1 MKKHLLTIA
10 LILGLSHNAFAKN
23 TITEVE
29 QVSSAVTLSEDVD
42 YVITGTD
49 PFTSTGSI
57 NITNK
62 DHAVV
67 ILKKIRPSKA
77 LSFLGYISIDGE
89 PAVNDENCQVKMYSQ
104 GAIILPYD
112 KDIKP
117 LTVYSEQNF
126 EGESVNDFG
135 LENSGGYMNTL
146 TAAKLNNRIRSFKL
160 KRGYMVTFSNNPGGR
175 GYSRC
180 FIADKEDL
188 EFATLPS
195 VLDKHIS
202 SYRIFKW
209 NDAEKKGLANDTG
222 TESTQA
228 LNVSWCYSF
237 GPGEDKGMDCECVP
251 HHIYE
256 GWPGIADLGSRTYSP
271 HMKTNNEPGNSA
283 DDHPQTVE
291 EVLANWED
299 LMATG
304 MRLCSPSSHD
314 GSLNWLYTF
323 MDEIDKRGW
332 RCDILDLHCYWPTNK
347 FNELS
352 GWYDRYKRPIWI
364 SEFVWGASW
373 NNNGIFGAVSD
384 HGSFSIENQQKN
396 YDGMKPILDNLNKWP
411 YIERY
416 AYWNSEANCSRIYL
430 DGQLSLLGEYYANM
444 ESGIGYNKAYEYVP
458 KVVYNNPSD
467 FTVTYNEVTRKLNI
481 EWTNQNM
488 ELTDSTYLELQIDN
502 KGWQIV
508 QSYPASEKDAYTYTE
523 TFPANFE
530 KGTYTYRIHNFDGD
544 GEQRYSDEIAISL
557 SGAQGTNDLQYGHME
572 ISNTDENTSYFTE
585 LEEGEPAVFVGLI
598 SRNNTNAALV
608 NNVVSISKDRF
619 TFKYSPW
626 TYGDYN
632 NNITKSETTDYMV
645 MPIGRHQYGDITI
658 EVGETPTRVGR
669 DSTWISF
676 NQPFPENVKPVVIAS
691 LTNRTSSN
699 YSIKIWGITNEG
711 FYAKMLRQA
720 QIENNAGSST
730 GQYFFYLAA
739 TPGQTQIDNNKL
751 LSVGTSTQLID
762 GKVARTAKFLDENGE
777 QYQIINPYILCGP
790 QTNNMDCA
798 TIFRISGYTTTLV
811 EVNEESYTS
820 NTGMKIIRQKDDTA
834 TDVPVDLT
842 TISGD
847 TVGWLVVSDNIENPT
862 GINETTENK
871 SVNIY
876 VNNKQI
882 VVEGEPIYEIFNVNG
897 QKMNKEAR
905 LNNGLYLVKTPQ
917 KVVKVLV
924 Q

>member
-10 LILGLSHNAFAKN
+10 LILGLSHNIFAKN
-23 TITEVE
+23 TKTEVE
-29 QVSSAVTLSEDVD
+29 QVSTAITLSEDVD
-42 YVITGTD
+42 YIITGTE

-62 DHAVV
+62 DHAVI
-67 ILKKIRPSKA
+67 ILEKIRPSKA

-126 EGESVNDFG
+126 QGESVNDFG

-146 TAAKLNNRIRSFKL
+146 NAAKLNNRIRSFKL

-209 NDAEKKGLANDTG
+209 NDAEKKGLANDTR
-222 TESTQA
+222 TEATQA

-251 HHIYE
+251 HKIQVD
-256 GWPGIADLGSRTYSP
+256 WPGNCGTLTYSP
-271 HMKTNNEPGNSA
+271 HLKTNNEPGNPS
-283 DDHPQTVE
+283 DHGTE
-291 EVLANWED
+291 SLESVLATWED

-304 MRLCSPSSHD
+304 RRLCSPSSHD
-314 GSLNWLYTF
+314 GSLNWLYSF

-332 RCDILDLHCYWPTNK
+332 RCDILDLHCYWPTGS
-347 FNELS
+347 FNGLS

-384 HGSFSIENQQKN
+384 RGSFSIENQQKN

-416 AYWNSEANCSRIYL
+416 AYWNSEANCSKIYL
-430 DGQLSLLGEYYANM
+430 DGQLSILGKYYAEM

-458 KVVYNNPSD
+458 KAVYNNPSD
-467 FTVTYNEVTRKLNI
+467 FTVTYNEVTRKINI

-488 ELTDSTYLELQIDN
+488 ELTDSTYLELQIDDN
-502 KGWQIV
+502 GWEAIQI
-508 QSYPASEKDAYTYTE
+508 YPTSEETDFTYTE
-523 TFPANFE
+523 TLPENFE

-544 GEQRYSDEIAISL
+544 GEQRYSDEVSISL
-557 SGAQGTNDLQYGHME
+557 SGAQGSNNLQYGHME
-572 ISNTDENTSYFTE
+572 ISNTDENISYFTE
-585 LEEGEPAVFVGLI
+585 LEEGEPAVFVGLV
-598 SRNNTNAALV
+598 SRNNINAALV
-608 NNVVSISKDRF
+608 NNVVSVSKDRF

-632 NNITKSETTDYMV
+632 NNLQKPETTDYMV
-645 MPIGRHQYGDITI
+645 LPIGQHQYGDISV
-658 EVGETPTRVGR
+658 EVGKTPTRVGR

-676 NQPFPENVKPVVIAS
+676 TQPFPENVVPVVITS

-699 YSIKIWGITNEG
+699 YSIKVWGITNEG

-720 QIENNAGSST
+720 QIEDNSLSST
-730 GQYFFYLAA
+730 GQYIFYLAA
-739 TPGQTQIDNNKL
+739 TPGQAQIDNNKL

-762 GKVARTAKFLDENGE
+762 GKIARTAKFQDANGT
-777 QYQIINPYILCGP
+777 QYQIINPYILCGA

-798 TIFRISGYTTTLV
+798 TIFRISGYLTSQV
-811 EVNEESYTS
+811 EVNNETYTAQ
-820 NTGMKIIRQKDDTA
+820 TGMKIIRQKDETA
-834 TDVPVDLT
+834 TDVPTDLT

-847 TVGWLVVSDNIENPT
+847 IVGWLIVSDNLEDPT
-862 GINETTENK
+862 GINETATDNQ
-871 SVNIY
+871 VNVY
-876 VNNKQI
+876 VNNKHI
-882 VVEGEPIYEIFNVNG
+882 VVEGEPSYKIFNVNG
-897 QKMNKEAR
+897 QEMDKTAR
-905 LNNGLYLVKTPQ
+905 LNNGLYLVKTPK
-917 KVVKVLV
+917 KVVKILV

>member
-1 MKKHLLTIA
+1 MKKSFLTIA
-10 LILGLSHNAFAKN
+10 LIWGISHIAFAKN
-23 TITEVE
+23 TTTQVE
-29 QVSSAVTLSEDVD
+29 QVTSAITLSEDVD

-49 PFTSTGSI
+49 PFTTTGSI

-77 LSFLGYISIDGE
+77 LSYLGYITIDGQ

-146 TAAKLNNRIRSFKL
+146 TTAKLNNRIRSFKL

-180 FIADKEDL
+180 FIADNEDL
-188 EFATLPS
+188 EVATLPV
-195 VLDKHIS
+195 VLDQHIS

-209 NDAEKKGLANDTG
+209 NDAEKKGLANDTR

-237 GPGEDKGMDCECVP
+237 SAGEDKGMDCECVP

-283 DDHPQTVE
+283 DDHPQSVE
-291 EVLANWED
+291 EVLANWQD

-332 RCDILDLHCYWPTNK
+332 RCDILDLHCYWPTNS
-347 FNELS
+347 FNGLS
-352 GWYDRYKRPIWI
+352 SWYDRYKRPIWI

-384 HGSFSIENQQKN
+384 RNSFSIENQQKN

-416 AYWNSEANCSRIYL
+416 AYWNSEANCSKIYL
-430 DGQLSLLGEYYANM
+430 DGQLSLLGDYYAEM

-458 KVVYNNPSD
+458 KVVYFDPSD
-467 FTVTYNEVTRKLNI
+467 FTVTYNELTRKLNI
-481 EWTNQNM
+481 EWTNENM
-488 ELTDSTYLELQIDN
+488 ELTDSTYLELQIDQE
-502 KGWQIV
+502 GWKTVQI
-508 QSYPASEKDAYTYTE
+508 YPASEKTAFTYTE
-523 TFPANFE
+523 TFPADFK
-530 KGTYTYRIHNFDGD
+530 KGTYTYRIHNFDCD
-544 GEQRYSDEIAISL
+544 GEQRYSEEISISL
-557 SGAQGTNDLQYGHME
+557 SGAQGSQELQYGHME
-572 ISNTDENTSYFTE
+572 ISSTDENTSYFTA

-598 SRNNTNAALV
+598 SRNNINAALV
-608 NNVVSISKDRF
+608 NNVVSVTNDRF

-626 TYGDYN
+626 TYGGYN
-632 NNITKSETTDYMV
+632 NTMTKSETTDYMV
-645 MPIGRHQYGDITI
+645 MPIGHYQYGDITM
-658 EVGETPTRVGR
+658 EVGETPTRIGR
-669 DSTWISF
+669 DTTWISF
-676 NQPFPENVKPVVIAS
+676 TQPFPEDITPVVIAS
-691 LTNRTSSN
+691 LTNRTNSN

-720 QIENNAGSST
+720 EIENSSASST
-730 GQYFFYLAA
+730 GQYFFYVAA
-739 TPGQTQIDNNKL
+739 TPGQAKIDNNKL
-751 LSVGTSTQLID
+751 LTVGTSSQLID
-762 GKVARTAKFLDENGE
+762 GKVARTAKFLNANEE
-777 QYQIINPYILCGP
+777 QYEIVNPYILCGP
-790 QTNNMDCA
+790 QTNNFDCA
-798 TIFRISGYTTTLV
+798 TIFRIGGYTTSSIVGDDET
-811 EVNEESYTS
+811 YTIT
-820 NTGMKIIRQKDDTA
+820 TGMKIIRQKDETA
-834 TDVPVDLT
+834 EGLPNDLT
-842 TISGD
+842 TVSGD
-847 TVGWLVVSDNIENPT
+847 TMGWLVVSDDLNPT
-862 GINETTENK
+862 GINETATDQSINVYVENK
-871 SVNIY
+871 H
-876 VNNKQI
+876 I
-882 VVEGEPIYEIFNVNG
+882 VVEGTQSYEIFNVNG
-897 QKMNKEAR
+897 QSMNKNTS
-905 LNNGLYLVKTPQ
+905 LSNGLYIVKTPK